1 MILTTYNFWDDLLQV
16 MFFFGG
22 FPWSLSPNEVAARLC
37 SFAKSVARGK
47 GGGKAP

>member
-1 MILTTYNFWDDLLQV
+1 MK
-16 MFFFGG
+16 
-22 FPWSLSPNEVAARLC
+22 SLPNEVAARLC